1 MAASYSW
8 IAKSYLPTRKCLLP
22 SFLWCSASA
31 RPVNGFVS
39 LTSAER
45 ERSSPSSEMVLS
57 LMSASFFFVSLSPP
71 WSADLRQ
78 YRYVRP
84 MATGAPMSNA
94 SCHLGNV
101 DPVLPVVILALE
113 LIFYRLLIHFS
124 AGMTA

>member
-1 MAASYSW
+1 
-8 IAKSYLPTRKCLLP
+8 
-22 SFLWCSASA
+22 
-31 RPVNGFVS
+31 
-39 LTSAER
+39 
-45 ERSSPSSEMVLS
+45 MVLS

-84 MATGAPMSNA
+84 MATGAPMSSA

-113 LIFYRLLIHFS
+113 LIFYRLIHFS
-124 AGMTA
+124 GGMTA